1 MPVCICLW
9 LYRHGMWAIP
19 TSGNQT
25 RVLHWMDFYFL
36 CNFFFFFDLAFV
48 PSSKHFKKLIARG
61 KIDTLCFHDD
71 TFLTRFLEELEMV
84 QKSGKISLYKA
95 LEVKHST
102 LDI

>member
-1 MPVCICLW
+1 MCVFVYGPIAVECERFQPVGTKRESYTEW
-9 LYRHGMWAIP
+9 
-19 TSGNQT
+19 TSI
-25 RVLHWMDFYFL
+25 FFL
-36 CNFFFFFDLAFV
+36 IFFFFTWHSFLLANI
-48 PSSKHFKKLIARG
+48 FKNSLIARG

>member
-1 MPVCICLW
+1 MVCERFQPVGTKRESYTEW
-9 LYRHGMWAIP
+9 
-19 TSGNQT
+19 TSIFF
-25 RVLHWMDFYFL
+25 VI
-36 CNFFFFFDLAFV
+36 FFFFFDLAFV

>member
-1 MPVCICLW
+1 MCVFVYGPVAMVCERFQPVGTKRESCTEW
-9 LYRHGMWAIP
+9 
-19 TSGNQT
+19 TSI
-25 RVLHWMDFYFL
+25 FFL
-36 CNFFFFFDLAFV
+36 IFFFFLTWHLFLLANI
-48 PSSKHFKKLIARG
+48 FKNSLIARG